1 MMSVDTATHEDMTM
15 ATEHARDEADIR
27 QRIDKLVEA
36 IRAMD
41 LEGAMSIYAADVVSF
56 DVAPPLQHLGA
67 EAKRKNWID
76 VFATYQR
83 PLGYEVRDLTITL
96 GDEVAFG
103 HSLNRISGT
112 LKNGNRT
119 DVWVRATTCYRKID
133 GNWLI
138 THDHV
143 SVPLDPESG
152 RALLSLEP

>member
-1 MMSVDTATHEDMTM
+1 MMSVDTATHEDTTM

-96 GDEVAFG
+96 GHEVAFG

>member
-1 MMSVDTATHEDMTM
+1 M

-56 DVAPPLQHLGA
+56 DVVPPLQHLGA
-67 EAKRKNWID
+67 EAKRKNWIE
-76 VFATYQR
+76 VFATYQC
-83 PLGYEVRDLTITL
+83 PLGYEIRDFTITL
-96 GDEVAFG
+96 GDDVAFG

>member
-1 MMSVDTATHEDMTM
+1 M
-15 ATEHARDEADIR
+15 ATQHARDEADIR
-27 QRIDKLVEA
+27 QQIDKLVEA

-83 PLGYEVRDLTITL
+83 PLGYEIRDLTITL
-96 GDEVAFG
+96 GDDVAFG

-133 GNWLI
+133 ANWLI